1 MHERQ
6 QRAEAEMDHLFE
18 AMLAQVAAEHG
29 MSENQTSGR
38 RKAKRTRHR
47 SEGVD
52 GGSGGAVICLI
63 IGGAVFILAVIF
75 ATRES

>member
-6 QRAEAEMDHLFE
+6 QRAEAEVDNLFE
-18 AMLAQVAAEHG
+18 AMLEQAAAEQG
-29 MSENQTSGR
+29 MPESQTSRR

-47 SEGVD
+47 NEGAD

-63 IGGAVFILAVIF
+63 IGGAVFVLAIIF
-75 ATRES
+75 ATREA